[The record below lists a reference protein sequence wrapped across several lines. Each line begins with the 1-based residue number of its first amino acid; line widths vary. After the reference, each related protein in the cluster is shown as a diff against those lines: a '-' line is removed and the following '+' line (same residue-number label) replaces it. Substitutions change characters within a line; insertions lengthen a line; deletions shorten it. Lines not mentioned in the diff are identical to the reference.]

1 MANYRGERKMVACK
15 QADSIRNNA
24 ELFQVDFLTVQTL
37 GKVISNETIATYLRQ
52 MLLDLGSQKCS
63 VRKTMSDKKAKGTE
77 LNPLALASEVRG
89 EASRMTLFVYMRII
103 INRMKS
109 LGKIRTAEAYTS
121 TLNSFCR
128 FRQGVDIELEQIV
141 PNVMIAYEIYL
152 RDKRVIRNSSSFYMR
167 ILRAVYNRAVVEL
180 GIDNKSPFKYVYVG
194 VDKTKKRAVSLECIK
209 KIKQINLNNRQGLD
223 FARDMFL
230 FSFYT
235 RGMSF
240 VDMAY
245 LRNDAVSKGELV
257 YYRRKTG
264 NRLSV
269 KWESCMQKIVDK
281 YRNNSK
287 YYLLPII
294 KNDNKNERKQYINC
308 LCSVNRNLKII
319 GRMIGLDIPLTMYV
333 ARHSWASI
341 AKKSNVPLA
350 VISEGM
356 GHSSETTT
364 QIYLAA
370 IDSTRVD
377 RVNSHIIN
385 MLK

>member
-1 MANYRGERKMVACK
+1 MVACK
-15 QADSIRNNA
+15 QADSIRNNV
-24 ELFQVDFLTVQTL
+24 ELFQEDLLTVQTL
-37 GKVISNETIATYLRQ
+37 GKVISNETITTYLRQ

-77 LNPLALASEVRG
+77 LKPLASASEVRG